1 MYQGNGTNII
11 MNSHKHVWLSI
22 IYFDIL
28 ITQTPKTYSPTYTVS
43 NQNSELYSSLMVF
56 KFYISP
62 ETSHFTLPLSSLV
75 LCWGCPLIQQTI
87 IAVRVHHLQTPRKTC
102 GWGVVRMG
110 FMCFAG
116 TWSRFAKGSY
126 GSYEQWCLFDGTVV
140 RRGHASFMCTYFYIL
155 TEKVVFHTCPWRQE
169 S

>member
-28 ITQTPKTYSPTYTVS
+28 VAQTPKTYSPKYIESKRWT
-43 NQNSELYSSLMVF
+43 SSLMVF
-56 KFYISP
+56 KFIP
-62 ETSHFTLPLSSLV
+62 HFTRNQPLY
-75 LCWGCPLIQQTI
+75 TTFI
-87 IAVRVHHLQTPRKTC
+87 IARSVLGLPTDSTNHHRCQSASPPNPTGNMWLRRCRYGIYVFCRYMGKVC
-102 GWGVVRMG
+102 RGVLRLLRTVM
-110 FMCFAG
+110 
-116 TWSRFAKGSY
+116 T
-126 GSYEQWCLFDGTVV
+126 FDGTLA

-155 TEKVVFHTCPWRQE
+155 TEKVVFHTCPWRSYQE